1 MLRKLCITLDILDR
15 AYSPFGSSAGNISP
29 FNKRQSR
36 PPHQT
41 SYTPSPPPGLSPSSS
56 FGHQQRRG
64 QPVRLEDIEA
74 ELQRQALA
82 STASAAARPEP
93 ARFHGDEVDPRKV
106 MSLSEVESAI
116 RASGGRVPG
125 APEPF
130 GLAGQMAAIT
140 QMQQVHHQQAQQQL
154 LQEQALRGLSMME
167 TERLQMMA
175 LRQQEIAEQL
185 AAEQAAK
192 QQRRQQDQRKVTYR
206 V

>member
-1 MLRKLCITLDILDR
+1 M
-15 AYSPFGSSAGNISP
+15 
-29 FNKRQSR
+29 
-36 PPHQT
+36 
-41 SYTPSPPPGLSPSSS
+41 
-56 FGHQQRRG
+56 
-64 QPVRLEDIEA
+64 RLEDIEA

-206 V
+206 VWSGSGWN